1 MRREK
6 VKYEYSISRVADM
19 YLVRVYLCA
28 QGKREEFLSFSCE
41 SFAEALASVRDL
53 LSYLQS

>member
-1 MRREK
+1 MSK

-19 YLVRVYLCA
+19 YIARIYVCV

-41 SFAEALASVRDL
+41 SFAEALAQVRDL

>member
-1 MRREK
+1 MSKK
-6 VKYEYSISRVADM
+6 VKYEYSISRMHDI
-19 YLVRVYLCA
+19 YLVRIYMCA

-53 LSYLQS
+53 LSFLQS

>member
-19 YLVRVYLCA
+19 YLVRIYICA
-28 QGKREEFLSFSCE
+28 QGKKEEFVSFQCE
-41 SFAEALASVRDL
+41 SFAEALAQERDL

>member
-1 MRREK
+1 MRKE
-6 VKYEYSISRVADM
+6 KYEYSIVRINDL